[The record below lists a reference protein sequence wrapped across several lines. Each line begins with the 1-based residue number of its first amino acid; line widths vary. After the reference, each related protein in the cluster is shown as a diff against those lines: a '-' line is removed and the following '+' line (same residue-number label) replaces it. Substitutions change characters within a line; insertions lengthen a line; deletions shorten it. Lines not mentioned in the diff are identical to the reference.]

1 MNNNR
6 NFLTRDAGLALVE
19 SFYSSGM
26 KQKHFCAANNVA
38 YHILQYWKQ
47 IHSKLNTEPT
57 EQGRFLP
64 IQLTSANAVGVKLV
78 VNAVLS
84 IEVNHDSD
92 LGLLKKVIEVCM
104 ACG

>member
-6 NFLTRDAGLALVE
+6 NCLTRDAGLALVK

-26 KQKHFCAANNVA
+26 KQKKFCTTNNVA

-47 IHSKLNTEPT
+47 INNKLSAGPA
-57 EQGRFLP
+57 EQAKFLP
-64 IQLTSANAVGVKLV
+64 IKIASVNAASIKVV
-78 VNAVLS
+78 VNTGLV
-84 IEVNHDSD
+84 IEVKHDSD
-92 LGLLKKVIEVCM
+92 LVLLKRVIEVCR

>member
-1 MNNNR
+1 MNNR
-6 NFLTRDAGLALVE
+6 NCLTRDAGLTLVE

-47 IHSKLNTEPT
+47 IHHKRAEPV
-57 EQGRFLP
+57 EEAKFMP
-64 IQLTSANAVGVKLV
+64 IKLTSVNAAGIKLV
-78 VNAVLS
+78 VNAGLT

-92 LGLLKKVIEVCM
+92 LGLLKKVIEVCR

>member
-1 MNNNR
+1 MNNR
-6 NFLTRDAGLALVE
+6 NCLTRDAGLALVE

-47 IHSKLNTEPT
+47 IHNKCSEPV
-57 EQGRFLP
+57 EEAKFMP
-64 IQLTSANAVGVKLV
+64 IKLTSVNAAGVKLV
-78 VNAVLS
+78 VNAGLI

-92 LGLLKKVIEVCM
+92 LGLLKKVIEVCR